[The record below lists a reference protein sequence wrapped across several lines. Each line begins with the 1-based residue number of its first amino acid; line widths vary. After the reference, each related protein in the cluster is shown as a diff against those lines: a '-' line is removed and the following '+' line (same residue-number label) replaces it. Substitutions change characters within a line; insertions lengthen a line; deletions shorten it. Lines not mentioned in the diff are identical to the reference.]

1 MLRRWLP
8 LVAISVALLHAV
20 PACMSDSGDT
30 KLNPQPLPPGEPP
43 DGFGTPSDGT
53 EDDDSSDGEGMSPG
67 TDAGVSADAGADS
80 ADAADSGNDQ

>member
-20 PACMSDSGDT
+20 PACMSDSG
-30 KLNPQPLPPGEPP
+30 